1 MFLAGE
7 RADPDTIK
15 WFEKLSN
22 APVIDH
28 WWQTETSWAI
38 SSNCAGI
45 EKFPIKYGSAF
56 KPVPGYDLKVLN
68 SEGKENKPGQMGDIV
83 VNYRYLLELSQLYGM
98 QIKDIK
104 KFICQPMKVII
115 KLMMRDM

>member
-1 MFLAGE
+1 MVNFLKKYDLANFDTLFLAGE

-38 SSNCAGI
+38 SSNCTRI
-45 EKFPIKYGSAF
+45 EMQKTKY
-56 KPVPGYDLKVLN
+56 
-68 SEGKENKPGQMGDIV
+68 
-83 VNYRYLLELSQLYGM
+83 LSL
-98 QIKDIK
+98 IHI
-104 KFICQPMKVII
+104 
-115 KLMMRDM
+115 

>member
-1 MFLAGE
+1 MSKFDTLFLAGE

-28 WWQTETSWAI
+28 SWQTETSWAI

-56 KPVPGYDLKVLN
+56 KPGP
-68 SEGKENKPGQMGDIV
+68 
-83 VNYRYLLELSQLYGM
+83 
-98 QIKDIK
+98 
-104 KFICQPMKVII
+104 
-115 KLMMRDM
+115 DMI